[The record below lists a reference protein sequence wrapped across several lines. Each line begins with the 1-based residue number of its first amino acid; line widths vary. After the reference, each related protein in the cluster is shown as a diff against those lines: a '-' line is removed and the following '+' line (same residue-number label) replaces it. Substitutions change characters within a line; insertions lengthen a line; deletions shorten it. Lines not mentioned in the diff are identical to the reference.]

1 MCIRDRNCVF
11 DLTNPKTFK
20 WFFEQ
25 VQHEVPTLMIGV
37 INYELT
43 FRRNGE
49 KLKGYRLE
57 SAICYEGK

>member
-1 MCIRDRNCVF
+1 MF

-43 FRRNGE
+43 FRRNVMKTLTGFHADV
-49 KLKGYRLE
+49 G
-57 SAICYEGK
+57 